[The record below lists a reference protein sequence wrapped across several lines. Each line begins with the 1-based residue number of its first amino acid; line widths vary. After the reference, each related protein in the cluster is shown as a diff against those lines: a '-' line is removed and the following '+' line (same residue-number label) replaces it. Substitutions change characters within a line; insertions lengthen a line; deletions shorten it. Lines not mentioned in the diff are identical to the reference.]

1 MPNNL
6 PLQYIQQY
14 QIELLVVD
22 LDHHMFLLLD
32 RKEILVVLRKK
43 TEENKKWIN
52 KNELTII
59 NTKTDTTT
67 PSCIIKK
74 LNKWINITFT

>member
-6 PLQYIQQY
+6 PLQYIQQS

-22 LDHHMFLLLD
+22 LDHHMFLLSD
-32 RKEILVVLRKK
+32 RREILVVLKK
-43 TEENKKWIN
+43 TEENKERIN
-52 KNELTII
+52 KKKLTII
-59 NTKTDTTT
+59 NTKTDATT